1 MTNLRPILAGLVIAG
16 LVSVLSTP
24 SRSVA
29 GDGID
34 DAVLYAY
41 TADPAVA
48 SEIERFREQGYK
60 DGGPRGVLIQGTCGV
75 AGCGH
80 STLIIHTFVSTGSN
94 PQTRSILTRVH
105 VGPSGEI
112 TSVEIMQLKPAVRR
126 IRLNG
131 KIPAPA
137 PELRIKDK
145 IPFPA
150 PPG

>member
-1 MTNLRPILAGLVIAG
+1 MMNLRPILAGLVIAG
-16 LVSVLSTP
+16 LVSALSTP
-24 SRSVA
+24 SRSFA
-29 GDGID
+29 ADGIAD
-34 DAVLYAY
+34 DVLDMYM
-41 TADPAVA
+41 ADPAVA

-80 STLIIHTFVSTGSN
+80 STLIVHTFVSTGSN
-94 PQTRSILTRVH
+94 PQTRSILTLVE

-112 TSVEIMQLKPAVRR
+112 TSVELMELKPAVRH
-126 IRLNG
+126 IRMNG

-137 PELRIKDK
+137 PELWIKDK